1 MSQTLDSIHHRLNHE
16 RDMATDM
23 DIDVAAD
30 MDVDMAID
38 MAVGMDVDL
47 HDR

>member
-1 MSQTLDSIHHRLNHE
+1 MSQTLDNIRHRLNHE

-30 MDVDMAID
+30 MDVDIAID
-38 MAVGMDVDL
+38 MAVDMDVDM
-47 HDR
+47 HGR

>member
-1 MSQTLDSIHHRLNHE
+1 MT
-16 RDMATDM
+16 ADM

-38 MAVGMDVDL
+38 LAADMDTDNPCFYGSISKVAQIFSAY
-47 HDR
+47 